1 MSWLGVDDVD
11 DTVQFMP
18 FSRNDNDDD
27 DLETPP
33 PVDEIRVDHPGDASL
48 MLLSEDDD
56 DDSMLT
62 TTAMI
67 SDVVEESLAE
77 ITILSSVPSSQV
89 PQEQPPHASS
99 VDSSISYSY
108 TTTTTSA
115 VVAVE
120 TASLNMPSAISVAST
135 DTNCCNSSD
144 RSTTIILPD
153 RQTQHII
160 HATVAAEEQDSRN
173 EIPISSSSW
182 MRQFQTEQDWQ
193 EWRDSAT
200 LLLHAMN
207 CSTDDDQM
215 LAALIAAEEELFWTE
230 HDRHGRNEDDT
241 AAKMNNGGQKRAISI
256 TEKKT
261 NDALARVLETVA
273 VVGAITF
280 ASVAVVKIWKG
291 RKE

>member
-1 MSWLGVDDVD
+1 
-11 DTVQFMP
+11 
-18 FSRNDNDDD
+18 
-27 DLETPP
+27 
-33 PVDEIRVDHPGDASL
+33 
-48 MLLSEDDD
+48 
-56 DDSMLT
+56 
-62 TTAMI
+62 
-67 SDVVEESLAE
+67 
-77 ITILSSVPSSQV
+77 
-89 PQEQPPHASS
+89 
-99 VDSSISYSY
+99 
-108 TTTTTSA
+108 
-115 VVAVE
+115 
-120 TASLNMPSAISVAST
+120 MPSAISVAST

-256 TEKKT
+256 TQKKT